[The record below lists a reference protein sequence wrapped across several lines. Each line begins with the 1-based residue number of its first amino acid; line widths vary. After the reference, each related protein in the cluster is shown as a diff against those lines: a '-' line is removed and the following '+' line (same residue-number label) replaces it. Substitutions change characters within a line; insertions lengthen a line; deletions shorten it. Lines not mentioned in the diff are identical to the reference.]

1 MPGTA
6 IKSTTYGLVIGL
18 LMFNTVAILG
28 SAHACDYYYSITI
41 AVNPTAICPSGCD
54 LSPTT
59 ATATATLTLYGS
71 PVSGKEVY
79 FTASGT
85 GGGHSHNGTRPVGTF
100 SPSHGTTNANGQ
112 VTSTYTA
119 SIAGGTYTLQAT
131 SQGVFDTCS
140 LDVRV
145 SGLSLLGSGS
155 YYTRKYCDVHHPEY
169 HYGTSDTV
177 SDLQGVAS
185 DFHAAY
191 PSANYLVYNDMSLV
205 KGGIFDYCSCPT
217 CNGGHWQTPHSQHRV
232 GRNCDLS
239 NIEDYN
245 TTQRNTLQSIIE
257 QDYGGDVDPEGD
269 HWHLTFP
276 Q

>member
-1 MPGTA
+1 MPGPAVKPTR
-6 IKSTTYGLVIGL
+6 YGLLLGL
-18 LMFNTVAILG
+18 LMFNIVAILG
-28 SAHACDYYYSITI
+28 SAHACDYYYSITVT
-41 AVNPTAICPSGCD
+41 VNPTAICPTSCG

-145 SGLSLLGSGS
+145 SGLGSLGGGS
-155 YYTRKYCDVHHPEY
+155 YYTLVGATGTHPSN
-169 HYGTSDTV
+169 HYGTSGTRSALQNVATSFHDKCPEAP
-177 SDLQGVAS
+177 DLT
-185 DFHAAY
+185 
-191 PSANYLVYNDMSLV
+191 YNDMSLV
-205 KGGIFDYCSCPT
+205 KGGLFDINADWAP
-217 CNGGHWQTPHSQHRV
+217 PHDTHRI
-232 GRNCDLS
+232 GRNCDCS
-239 NIEDYN
+239 NADELTADQQNKLKECITDAAGTWAHHN
-245 TTQRNTLQSIIE
+245 CN
-257 QDYGGDVDPEGD
+257 
-269 HWHLTFP
+269 HWHLTF
-276 Q
+276 